1 MIFLKRTVPL
11 MVTFCVGFLVILA
24 FFAGTKL
31 PGLKALES
39 DIQKWAQVVITFTM
53 VLGAV
58 SLLRINLIK
67 ISRKVDGWG
76 YNLVL
81 VVGFVTMS
89 LLGFLTGSWPM
100 FESVSSYTVG
110 QKYDMVGEGVETKVV
125 TVTKIATD
133 EGGSLRITVKED
145 DTIGESGGAPIP
157 GKEQEVMP
165 SQIKGFLG
173 SWLYSIQQFLFH
185 GVFKPAQSTMFSLL
199 AFFVASAS
207 FRAFRVKSKEAILL
221 MGTAFIVMLGNV
233 PIGNMISH
241 LFASIG
247 MGFVDIAGM
256 KEWIMIYP
264 NSAGQSAILIGAV
277 LGYISASMKVLFGV
291 ERSYLGGEQ

>member
-11 MVTFCVGFLVILA
+11 LITFTVGLMVILA
-24 FFAGTKL
+24 FFAGNRL

-67 ISRKVDGWG
+67 ISRKVDGYG

-81 VVGFVTMS
+81 VIGFVTMS
-89 LLGFLTGSWPM
+89 ALGFLTGSWPM
-100 FESVSSYTVG
+100 FESNSSFVTG
-110 QKYDMVGEGVETKVV
+110 QQYYLVAEGAPSRLA
-125 TVTKIATD
+125 TVTKVAED
-133 EGGSLRITVKED
+133 EGGSLRITIQIPEGVAD
-145 DTIGESGGAPIP
+145 DGTAIP
-157 GKEQEVMP
+157 AKEQEVMP
-165 SQIKGFLG
+165 SQLKGLLG
-173 SWLYSIQQFLFH
+173 NFMFVLQQLLFH

-241 LFASIG
+241 LFAAVG
-247 MGFVDIAGM
+247 LGFVDIAGM